1 MLAKAMVALQE
12 AVPPRGSFDK
22 VAAGIAAACLLL
34 LYVPTVLH
42 LNERVWSTV
51 EQSYGPVLLA
61 AALWLA
67 WQRREALIQLP
78 NASAPVA
85 GFTLLAIGL
94 LVHALG
100 SSMESPVLESGSA
113 MPNVIALLLLLRG
126 WPAVR
131 AMLLPL
137 AVLLFAI
144 PLPADIVAALTA
156 PLKSAVSAVAASIL
170 ATAGY
175 PIART
180 GVVLMIGPY
189 QLLVAD
195 ACAGLTSMF
204 TLEAIGLV
212 YMGLRGHESARR
224 NLILGL
230 LLVPI
235 AFIANVV
242 RVLILVLV
250 TYYFGDEAGQGFVHN
265 AAGILLFVMATG
277 LMLGADAILGLFEL
291 DRKKAAA

>member
-1 MLAKAMVALQE
+1 MTIALQD
-12 AVPPRGSFDK
+12 PSTPDGSIDK
-22 VAAGIAAACLLL
+22 VATGFAAACLLL
-34 LYVPTVLH
+34 LYVPTILR

-67 WQRREALIQLP
+67 WQRRGALVRAQSAA
-78 NASAPVA
+78 ASFT
-85 GFTLLAIGL
+85 GFALLIIGL
-94 LVHALG
+94 AAHTLG
-100 SSMESPVLESGSA
+100 SMLEAPVLEAGSA
-113 MPNVIALLLLLRG
+113 MPIIVAILLLLGG

-131 AMLLPL
+131 VMLLPL
-137 AVLLFAI
+137 IVLLFAL
-144 PLPADIVAALTA
+144 PLPADFVAAATA
-156 PLKSAVSAVAASIL
+156 PLKNAVSAVAASIL
-170 ATAGY
+170 EAAGY

-180 GVVLMIGPY
+180 GVVLMVGQY

-212 YMGLRGHESARR
+212 YMGLRGHESPRR
-224 NLILGL
+224 NVTLGL

-235 AFIANVV
+235 AFVANVV

-250 TYYFGDEAGQGFVHN
+250 TYHFGDEAGQGFVHN
-265 AAGILLFVMATG
+265 AAGILLFVVATG
-277 LMLGADAILGLFEL
+277 LMLGVDALLGLFDW
-291 DRKKAAA
+291 DRKAQPAPA